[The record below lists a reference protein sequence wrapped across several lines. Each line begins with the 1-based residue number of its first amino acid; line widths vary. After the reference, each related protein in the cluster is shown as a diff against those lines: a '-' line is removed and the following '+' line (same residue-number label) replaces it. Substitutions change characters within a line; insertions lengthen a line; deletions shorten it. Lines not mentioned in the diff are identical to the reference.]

1 MEKYLTK
8 CNFVSCREHALYS
21 CFFVPLARM
30 SPIDEDAVFKD
41 NAEDVD
47 RCHDVT
53 WLLRIDV

>member
-1 MEKYLTK
+1 MI
-8 CNFVSCREHALYS
+8 FVSCREHALYS
-21 CFFVPLARM
+21 CFFSVPLARM

-41 NAEDVD
+41 NAEDVY